1 MSGPVSEIRSSIFI
15 RSEEATI
22 PTETVSVEWLGDQV
36 FLMNDRAGF
45 PIVMTQPMGVNGADL
60 LPLSVIGCA
69 VWDVVAILNK
79 QHQEIH
85 SLKVTAESVRDD
97 QPPWRFRKIRIHYRF
112 AGRNLNGEKIQRAI
126 DLSQTKYCATYATLK
141 DAVELSSDFEMVS
154 E

>member
-1 MSGPVSEIRSSIFI
+1 M
-15 RSEEATI
+15 

-36 FLMNDRAGF
+36 FLLNDRAGF
-45 PIVMTQPMGVNGADL
+45 PIVMARPTGVNGADL

-69 VWDVVAILNK
+69 VWDVVLILNK

-97 QPPWRFRKIRIHYRF
+97 EPPWRFRKIRIHYRL
-112 AGRNLNGEKIQRAI
+112 AGRDLSREKIQRAI
-126 DLSQTKYCATYATLK
+126 ELSQTRYCSTYATLK
-141 DAVELSSDFEMVS
+141 DAVELTSDFEIVS

>member
-1 MSGPVSEIRSSIFI
+1 MPN
-15 RSEEATI
+15 
-22 PTETVSVEWLGDQV
+22 ETVSVEWLGDQL

-69 VWDVVAILNK
+69 VWDVAAILSK
-79 QHQEIH
+79 QHQEIQ

-97 QPPWRFRKIRIHYRF
+97 QPPWRFRKIHIHYLF
-112 AGRNLNGEKIQRAI
+112 AGRNLSSEKIRRAI
-126 DLSQTKYCATYATLK
+126 DLSQTKYCSTYATLK
-141 DAVELSSDFEMVS
+141 DAVEITSDFEIGH

>member
-1 MSGPVSEIRSSIFI
+1 M
-15 RSEEATI
+15 

-79 QHQEIH
+79 QHQEIQG
-85 SLKVTAESVRDD
+85 LKVTAESVRDD
-97 QPPWRFRKIRIHYRF
+97 EPPWQFRKIRIHYRF
-112 AGRNLNGEKIQRAI
+112 SGRGLSREKIQRAI
-126 DLSQTKYCATYATLK
+126 NLSQTRYCATYATLK
-141 DAVELSSDFEMVS
+141 DAVELISDFEIVS